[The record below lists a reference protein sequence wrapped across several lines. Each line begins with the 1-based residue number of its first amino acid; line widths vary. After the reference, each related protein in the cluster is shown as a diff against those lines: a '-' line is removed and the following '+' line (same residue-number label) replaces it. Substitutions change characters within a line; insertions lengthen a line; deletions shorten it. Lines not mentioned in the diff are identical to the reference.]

1 MFPLCKIRCP
11 LNFFFFNAIV
21 FFFLMCGMSFCI
33 FMTIKMID
41 ELKNNIISII
51 NEIESSLYENVLEN

>member
-21 FFFLMCGMSFCI
+21 FFLDVSFCI